1 MMNTFAEQYRNLLLL
16 GILAAC
22 CSLHCGSGKENQ
34 ESPSAGIPVTI
45 VSPRRQS
52 MTEYRTLNA
61 STIFLS
67 KASVRSSFQGYVEN
81 SLKSIGD
88 SVRIGDVLF
97 RMQTKEAAAADSIT
111 LPSGTPFF
119 SRFVDIYSRV
129 NGIVTEINFHP
140 GDYVS
145 DGDQLAKV
153 GEPSSLRAVLN
164 VPYQTVKE
172 IRMSTDCMVSAP
184 GGAIFHAVV
193 DRFVPTVDPASQTQT
208 VLLKFRGAVSL
219 PENLNLIVHFPVKQI
234 ADAILLPRQAV
245 LSNETQD
252 QFWIMKVLHD
262 SLAVR
267 VDVVRGIETD
277 SLVQILSPRINSNDR
292 VVLDGAYGLPDTAT
306 IILR

>member
-1 MMNTFAEQYRNLLLL
+1 MMNVFTLHYRNLLLPGVL
-16 GILAAC
+16 GAC
-22 CSLHCGSGKENQ
+22 LSLHCGSGREKQ
-34 ESPSAGIPVTI
+34 ESASAGIPVTV

-61 STIFLS
+61 NTIFLS

-111 LPSGTPFF
+111 LPSGTPLF
-119 SRFVDIYSRV
+119 SRFVDIHSRV

-153 GEPSSLRAVLN
+153 GEPSSLRAVLS
-164 VPYQTVKE
+164 VPYQALKE
-172 IRMSTDCMVSAP
+172 IRVSADCMVRVP
-184 GGAIFHAVV
+184 GGGMFCAVV
-193 DRFVPTVDPASQTQT
+193 DKFVPTVDPVSQTQT
-208 VLLKFRGAVSL
+208 VLLKFRGTVSL
-219 PENLNLIVHFPVKQI
+219 PENLNLIVQFPVKQI
-234 ADAILLPRQAV
+234 PDAILLPRQAV

-262 SLAVR
+262 SMAVR
-267 VDVVRGIETD
+267 VDVARGIETD
-277 SLVQILSPRINSNDR
+277 SLVQILSPHLNSGDRI
-292 VVLDGAYGLPDTAT
+292 VLDGAYGLPDTAK